1 MKKLNKKGFTL
12 IELLAVIIILG
23 VLMIIAIPSVTEY
36 ISSSRKSAMVDTADG
51 YIKAVMTKVNEAKDL
66 KFFDTNTLYLVP
78 VGHEDGKS
86 CSPLEKGGAS
96 PFHDEWR
103 YAYVGVTYNGSG
115 YTYYFMAKDGSNQGI
130 NFVEQSVLAK
140 NGGDE
145 VVSGMPTL
153 FDDAYTAKEEV
164 TYVTSLCK
172 TTDADGNEVACSG
185 TALSTVDANESI
197 LNLDDDEELEI
208 NASKVVIVAASTC
221 KYTG

>member
-66 KFFDTNTLYLVP
+66 KFFDTDTLYLVP
-78 VGHEDGKS
+78 VGHDDAKS

-96 PFHDEWR
+96 PFNDTWK
-103 YAYVGVTYNGSG
+103 YAYVGVTYNGNG
-115 YTYYFMAKDGSNQGI
+115 YTYYFTAKDGSNQGI

-140 NGGDE
+140 EGGDRVKDGSE
-145 VVSGMPTL
+145 MSAVALDSAYGLTANTTYMVSGSCPTKEDGTTPVDNCFAASQL
-153 FDDAYTAKEEV
+153 NIDAKFVYPSVNK
-164 TYVTSLCK
+164 
-172 TTDADGNEVACSG
+172 
-185 TALSTVDANESI
+185 I
-197 LNLDDDEELEI
+197 
-208 NASKVVIVAASTC
+208 VVIAAGEGKC
-221 KYTG
+221 KNA

>member
-66 KFFDTNTLYLVP
+66 KFFDTSTLYLVP
-78 VGHEDGKS
+78 VGHDTAKS

-96 PFHDEWR
+96 PFHDEWK

-115 YTYYFMAKDGSNQGI
+115 YTYYFTAKDGSNQGI
-130 NFVEQSVLAK
+130 NFVEQSALAK
-140 NGGDE
+140 AGGDK
-145 VVSGMPTL
+145 VVDGSEMSATDLEAAYALTANTKYMLSG
-153 FDDAYTAKEEV
+153 
-164 TYVTSLCK
+164 SC
-172 TTDADGNEVACSG
+172 ADGETNCKAGTDLKIDAKFSG
-185 TALSTVDANESI
+185 AGYDTTKI
-197 LNLDDDEELEI
+197 TKI
-208 NASKVVIVAASTC
+208 VVIAAGADKC
-221 KYTG
+221 KNA

>member
-96 PFHDEWR
+96 PFHDEWK

-130 NFVEQSVLAK
+130 KMIEQSALAK
-140 NGGDE
+140 KGGDV
-145 VVSGMPTL
+145 VVSGMGNLLDTYYSAEANASYITSNCTDAAVCTGTAV
-153 FDDAYTAKEEV
+153 DDAV
-164 TYVTSLCK
+164 ITSETL
-172 TTDADGNEVACSG
+172 TET
-185 TALSTVDANESI
+185 
-197 LNLDDDEELEI
+197 
-208 NASKVVIVAASTC
+208 ASKLGVTRVVVVSAKGCAYS
-221 KYTG
+221 G

>member
-66 KFFDTNTLYLVP
+66 KFFDTSTLYLVP
-78 VGHEDGKS
+78 VGHDTAKS

-96 PFHDEWR
+96 PFHDEWK

-130 NFVEQSVLAK
+130 NFIEQNELAK
-140 NGGDE
+140 AGGDK
-145 VVSGMPTL
+145 VVSGMPDFLDTV
-153 FDDAYTAKEEV
+153 YGTAK
-164 TYVTSLCK
+164 TYVTVCPENQTCDVWS
-172 TTDADGNEVACSG
+172 TIAGSG
-185 TALSTVDANESI
+185 DSAKMTLPAGVTN
-197 LNLDDDEELEI
+197 
-208 NASKVVIVAASTC
+208 VVLVPAPSCAYS
-221 KYTG
+221 G